1 MHAGKAKKQ
10 AWPHALRLWQG
21 AARNVFTCGNLLS
34 MKIFAKA
41 SCKPLKD
48 MRNEA

>member
-1 MHAGKAKKQ
+1 MCVEKARRQ
-10 AWPHALRLWQG
+10 AWPHRLRQDALIKSL
-21 AARNVFTCGNLLS
+21 VCGNLLC

>member
-1 MHAGKAKKQ
+1 MHAEKAKKQ
-10 AWPHALRLWQG
+10 ARPHAFRLWQG
-21 AARNVFTCGNLLS
+21 AARNVFACGNLLS
-34 MKIFAKA
+34 MKIFANA